1 MLLLLLRCCCFAAAA
16 LLLLLLL
23 LLLLF
28 ASAQY
33 VEGFLAQPLKDAGF
47 KNVNFTEVCQHNQ

>member
-1 MLLLLLRCCCFAAAA
+1 
-16 LLLLLLL
+16 LLLL